1 MWIQRKSAISPVG
14 QSPRH
19 APIPIR
25 QTRRQSTWRRSL
37 QSPKHKKRR
46 HRPANRN
53 WYPPGTLPL
62 LRIDQPWRNP
72 PGTIVYCRVEPSS
85 PHQPIN
91 IVNRY
96 LEFPVR
102 HAKTPAEIFTSY
114 LQLRLPN
121 TIISPGPRIYPV
133 QDILCLDPPVQAPP
147 GLESPAL
154 NLGRNLRWEDW
165 KVANMFAKD
174 LGGGSEYAC
183 TGLSVLGS
191 WTEDVENGREVVD

>member
-1 MWIQRKSAISPVG
+1 MWIQRKSTIFPVG
-14 QSPRH
+14 QIPRH

-25 QTRRQSTWRRSL
+25 QTRRQSTWRGSF

-46 HRPANRN
+46 HRPTANRN
-53 WYPPGTLPL
+53 WYPSGTLPL
-62 LRIDQPWRNP
+62 LRINQPWRNP
-72 PGTIVYCRVEPSS
+72 PSTIVYRRVEPSS

-91 IVNRY
+91 IVHRY

-102 HAKTPAEIFTSY
+102 HAKTSAEIFTSY

-121 TIISPGPRIYPV
+121 TIISPDPRTYPV

-154 NLGRNLRWEDW
+154 NLGRNLRWED
-165 KVANMFAKD
+165 
-174 LGGGSEYAC
+174 
-183 TGLSVLGS
+183 
-191 WTEDVENGREVVD
+191 